1 MVMYADDLAY
11 VKPIHDQTDEAAIQ
25 NDLDKKSIKRVK
37 KYAAKLIFSAYTALL
52 EQLEWKPI
60 SQMVMERRAIY
71 VWNHVNAAYSARQ
84 CHALY
89 HCEQTKFKTRPWH
102 GTPYATHLFTVQ
114 NSSINKMK
122 LIWNNLRPDE
132 VSHRSFSRFKP
143 LFANQKST
151 HAWHTSK

>member
-1 MVMYADDLAY
+1 
-11 VKPIHDQTDEAAIQ
+11 
-25 NDLDKKSIKRVK
+25 
-37 KYAAKLIFSAYTALL
+37 
-52 EQLEWKPI
+52 
-60 SQMVMERRAIY
+60 MERRAIY

-89 HCEQTKFKTRPWH
+89 HCEQRKFKTRSWH

-132 VSHRSFSRFKP
+132 VSHRSFSRFKLAVRQP
-143 LFANQKST
+143 EVYARMAHLKVVART
-151 HAWHTSK
+151 EALVE